1 MTETQSYIIEVIN
14 LVPHNSIC
22 FIQAPDIEDSSALN
36 NLLMTSEFGYYKQ
49 VTLSPANKEKI
60 SEIIKDEEVEG
71 YFQSIEIR
79 YNGKLYFEGYD
90 GMEYGTIS
98 KDLNV
103 PENFIKGYINGGM
116 CIVSNE
122 W

>member
-1 MTETQSYIIEVIN
+1 MTETQSYIIDVIN
-14 LVPHNSIC
+14 LVPDNSIC
-22 FIQAPDIEDSSALN
+22 FIQAPSLEDHSALN
-36 NLLMTSEFGYYKQ
+36 NLLMSSEFSYFRQ
-49 VTLSPANKEKI
+49 VVLSHTNKEII
-60 SEIIKDEEVEG
+60 SLIIKDEEVEG

-79 YNGKLYFEGYD
+79 HDGKLYFEGYD

-98 KDLNV
+98 KDINL
-103 PENFIKGYINGGM
+103 PESFIKDYINCGK